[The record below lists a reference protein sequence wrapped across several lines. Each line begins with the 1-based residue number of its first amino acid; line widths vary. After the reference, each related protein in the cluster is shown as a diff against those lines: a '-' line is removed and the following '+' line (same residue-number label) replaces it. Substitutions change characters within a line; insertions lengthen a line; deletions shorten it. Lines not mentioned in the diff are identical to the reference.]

1 MRSIP
6 SPILDCQQSATGH
19 YSTLEK
25 NIIHHTSS
33 TNIHQLRCS
42 VKESQLEQKS
52 SINWG
57 MHTTKLCNFQPKII
71 PCTKK
76 QEDHKFNN
84 KRQSTDCQHWADK
97 MLELSDKNVKTVMRG
112 KKNLQRAIIITQLM
126 WLRFLVHIFSC
137 RRSFLVDGC
146 STNSCYFV
154 VPMKAARLKERE
166 SISKKQIS

>member
-1 MRSIP
+1 MWILDFHPNLAIMRSIP

-33 TNIHQLRCS
+33 TNIHHLRCS
-42 VKESQLEQKS
+42 VKGSQLKQKS

-57 MHTTKLCNFQPKII
+57 THTTKLCNFQPKII

-97 MLELSDKNVKTVMRG
+97 MLELSDKDVKTVMRG
-112 KKNLQRAIIITQLM
+112 KKKPSKSNHHYSIN
-126 WLRFLVHIFSC
+126 V
-137 RRSFLVDGC
+137 V
-146 STNSCYFV
+146 V
-154 VPMKAARLKERE
+154 VPCSYL
-166 SISKKQIS
+166 